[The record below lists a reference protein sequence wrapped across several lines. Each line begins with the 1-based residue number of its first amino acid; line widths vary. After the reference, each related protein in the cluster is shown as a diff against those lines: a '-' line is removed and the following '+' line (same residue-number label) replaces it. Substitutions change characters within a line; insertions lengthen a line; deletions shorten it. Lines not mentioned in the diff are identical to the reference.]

1 MPYQHRFMSSTRT
14 SLLPQVKNTGLGPHQ
29 LKNRRATV
37 RKLSA
42 RRRVSM
48 LRGSI
53 FRTRWWSFLWIAGR
67 T

>member
-37 RKLSA
+37 R
-42 RRRVSM
+42 
-48 LRGSI
+48 GSRPAGGCPCSGEH
-53 FRTRWWSFLWIAGR
+53 FPDPMVELLWIAGR